1 MYSIQSFLFCFVF
14 AFPPHKA
21 IANPG
26 HFDRNPHSLTFTKA
40 ASLNLT
46 VNLPVFGVWE
56 ETCAG
61 TVLTGELQPER
72 LQSISRFPELSCCE
86 AAALTT
92 AHIEFFILFYFFNL

>member
-1 MYSIQSFLFCFVF
+1 M
-14 AFPPHKA
+14 
-21 IANPG
+21 
-26 HFDRNPHSLTFTKA
+26 
-40 ASLNLT
+40 
-46 VNLPVFGVWE
+46 WE

-92 AHIEFFILFYFFNL
+92 AHIEFFYFIFFKSMTLCHFFPPFFVSVWLPVPVPQAAADLEPADLDRVQRGFVPVILSVAL